1 MCHRLNHEE
10 IAKLSFEDALKSMES
25 ELTPLYTP
33 GNTTCVHA
41 LHYSWA
47 GWRSQGLPLSAST
60 GAAVKQC
67 SSLWQQDGFLLK
79 KQSLKADMIQCLFAV
94 EPDIA
99 PVKFTQRVKGRLDH
113 QLRQQG
119 DPIKFSRKVGFRC
132 LGENIRETVNNY
144 VQKQVCKSDYIDP
157 RYKQFLSQFT
167 VDDADNDLAVPV
179 AKSHGRYWYN
189 IHLVIV
195 VADRKFPIKHEDKLE
210 KIRSYIP
217 KIAAKKGCKIAH
229 FSILPDHIHIALK
242 GNPELSP
249 YTIGLSFMNNLSYVL
264 GYNWT
269 WSSEFY
275 VGTFSEY
282 ALSKLR

>member
-1 MCHRLNHEE
+1 MCHRLNHEA
-10 IAKLSFEDALKSMES
+10 IAKLSFEDALKSMQS

-33 GNTTCVHA
+33 RNTTCVHA

-47 GWRSQGLPLSAST
+47 GWHSQGLPLPASIEV
-60 GAAVKQC
+60 AVEQC
-67 SSLWQQDGFLLK
+67 SDLWQQDGFLLK

-94 EPDIA
+94 EPDIT
-99 PVKFTQRVKGRLDH
+99 PVKFTQKVKGRLDH

-119 DPIKFSRKVGFRC
+119 DPIKFSRKVAFRC

-144 VQKQVCKSDYIDP
+144 VQKQVSKSDYIDP
-157 RYKQFLSQFT
+157 RYKQFLAEFT
-167 VDDADNDLAVPV
+167 VADVGNLASPV
-179 AKSHGRYWYN
+179 EKSHGRYWYN

-195 VADRKFPIKHEDKLE
+195 VEDRKFPIKREDQLE
-210 KIRSYIP
+210 KIRFYIP
-217 KIAAKKGCKIAH
+217 KIATKQGCEIAH

-249 YTIGLSFMNNLSYVL
+249 YRIGLSFMNNLSYVL
-264 GYNWT
+264 GFNWT

>member
-1 MCHRLNHEE
+1 MSHRLSHED
-10 IAKLSFEDALKSMES
+10 IAQLSFEDALETLKT
-25 ELTPLYTP
+25 ELTPLYTLE
-33 GNTTCVHA
+33 NTTCVHA

-47 GWRSQGLPLSAST
+47 GWRSQGVPLPTSI
-60 GAAVKQC
+60 GQAVEQC
-67 SSLWQQDGFLLK
+67 SSLWQQDGFQLG
-79 KQSLKADMIQCLFAV
+79 KQSIKADMVQCLFAV
-94 EPDIA
+94 APEIA

-119 DPIKFSRKVGFRC
+119 DAIKFSRKVGFRC

-144 VQKQVCKSDYIDP
+144 VHKQVCKSDYIDS

-167 VDDADNDLAVPV
+167 VADDSNDLAIPV

-195 VADRKFPIKHEDKLE
+195 VADRNFPIKAEDKLE
-210 KIRSYIP
+210 QIRAYIP
-217 KIAAKKGCKIAH
+217 RIAQKKGCEIAH

-249 YTIGLSFMNNLSYVL
+249 YEIGLSFMNNLSYVL
-264 GYNWT
+264 GFNWT
-269 WSSEFY
+269 WSNEFY